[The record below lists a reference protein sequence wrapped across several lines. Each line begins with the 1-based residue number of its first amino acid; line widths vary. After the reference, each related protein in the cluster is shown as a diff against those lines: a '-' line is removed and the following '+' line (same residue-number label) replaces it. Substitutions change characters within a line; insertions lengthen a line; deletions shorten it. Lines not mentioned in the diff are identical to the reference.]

1 MIKIYGGK
9 IGSAFRCHVLM
20 LEMGLEFET
29 VDVDLR
35 KGEQL
40 KPEYLELNPNGK
52 IPCIVDGDFVLW
64 ESMAIN
70 NYLAEKYQADLAGS
84 NPQEKALIDQWSYW
98 SLLELQN
105 HLYTI
110 AFNRFFLPEDQ
121 RDEVAI
127 EKAMEELSKPFGILE
142 GQLDGKDYMLGE
154 RFTLADINVGSVVLV
169 ADFAQHDYSPYKN
182 ISRWITKLKER
193 PSFEQ
198 IPMHERKK

>member
-35 KGEQL
+35 KGEQFN
-40 KPEYLELNPNGK
+40 PAYLDLNPNGK

-70 NYLAEKYQADLAGS
+70 NYLAEKYGSELAGS
-84 NPQEKALIDQWSYW
+84 TPEEKALIDQWSYW
-98 SLLELQN
+98 SLLEMQN

-110 AFNRFFLPEDQ
+110 AFNRVFLPEDE
-121 RDEVAI
+121 RDELVI
-127 EKAMEELSKPFGILE
+127 EKAMEELAKPFAILE
-142 GQLDGKDYMLGE
+142 AHLDGKEYMLGGK
-154 RFTLADINVGSVVLV
+154 FTLADINVGSVVLI
-169 ADFAQHDYSPYKN
+169 ADMARHDYSPYKN
-182 ISRWITKLKER
+182 VTGWIEKLNAR
-193 PSFEQ
+193 TSFEQ
-198 IPMHERKK
+198 LPMPEK